1 MSLSASFGEEESY
14 VLANQ
19 IGWMHIIIENIL
31 IDKLQF
37 NI

>member
-14 VLANQ
+14 ILVNQ
-19 IGWMHIIIENIL
+19 IGWMHITEDIF

>member
-1 MSLSASFGEEESY
+1 MFLSACFGKEESY
-14 VLANQ
+14 VLVNQ
-19 IGWMHIIIENIL
+19 IAWMHIIEDIF

>member
-1 MSLSASFGEEESY
+1 MFLSASFGKEESY

-19 IGWMHIIIENIL
+19 IGWMHIIEDIF